1 MIIHEFAIVLEH
13 ADKLLSGL
21 ANTVLLAGIGSL
33 LALVFGVLIAMAL
46 MSRRPVL
53 RLTMQGLVD
62 AMRCVPFLMLAYI
75 VYYGLPSIGINFD
88 NFTAGLVALVL
99 YNAAYMAEIL
109 RGARSRL
116 PPDYTQAAQAF
127 GFHGFTMYRR
137 IILPPIVM
145 AAAPVIGNQ
154 VIQVIKD
161 TAFLMIIAVP
171 ELTHAA
177 SSIQSTYY
185 VPFAAFLSAIALYWV
200 LCALV
205 EWGVRSIE
213 RIAEG
218 RR

>member
-1 MIIHEFAIVLEH
+1 MIREFAIVLEH

-21 ANTVLLAGIGSL
+21 THTMLLAGIGSL
-33 LALVFGVLIAMAL
+33 LALVFGALIAMAL
-46 MSRRPVL
+46 MARNPVL
-53 RLTMQGLVD
+53 RLAMQGLVD

-75 VYYGLPSIGINFD
+75 VYYGLPSIGIDFD

-99 YNAAYMAEIL
+99 YNSAYMAEIL
-109 RGARSRL
+109 RGAWSRL
-116 PPDYTQAAQAF
+116 PPDYTQAAHAF
-127 GFHGFTMYRR
+127 GFHGFTMYHR

-200 LCALV
+200 LCTVV
-205 EWGVRSIE
+205 EWGVRGIE
-213 RIAEG
+213 RVAEG

>member
-1 MIIHEFAIVLEH
+1 MIREISIVLEH
-13 ADKLLSGL
+13 SDKLLSGL
-21 ANTVLLAGIGSL
+21 ANTVLLASIGSVLSLMFGAL
-33 LALVFGVLIAMAL
+33 LAMAL
-46 MSRRPVL
+46 MARAAPL
-53 RLTMQGLVD
+53 RIATQWLVD

-75 VYYGLPSIGINFD
+75 VYYGLPSVGINFD
-88 NFTAGLVALVL
+88 NFTSGLAAIVL
-99 YNAAYMAEIL
+99 YNSAYMGEIL
-109 RGARSRL
+109 RGAWSRL
-116 PPDYTQAAQAF
+116 PSDYTQAALSY
-127 GFHGFTMYRR
+127 GFHGFTLYRR

-185 VPFAAFLSAIALYWV
+185 VPFAAFCAAILLYWM

-205 EWGVRSIE
+205 EWGVGRIE
-213 RIAEG
+213 AVAEK

>member
-1 MIIHEFAIVLEH
+1 MIREFSIVLEH
-13 ADKLLSGL
+13 SDKLLSGL
-21 ANTVLLAGIGSL
+21 ANTMILAGIGSVASL
-33 LALVFGVLIAMAL
+33 ILGALVAMAL
-46 MSRRPVL
+46 MARAAPV
-53 RLTMQGLVD
+53 RIGMQWLVD
-62 AMRCVPFLMLAYI
+62 AMRCIPFLMLAYI
-75 VYYGLPSIGINFD
+75 VYYGLPSVGINFG
-88 NFTAGLVALVL
+88 NFTSGLAAIIL
-99 YNAAYMAEIL
+99 YNSAYMGEIL
-109 RGARSRL
+109 RGAWSRL
-116 PPDYTQAAQAF
+116 PPDYTQAALSY

-161 TAFLMIIAVP
+161 TAFLMIIALP

-185 VPFAAFLSAIALYWV
+185 VPFAAFCAAILLYWM

-205 EWGVRSIE
+205 EWGVGRIE
-213 RIAEG
+213 TVAEK

>member
-1 MIIHEFAIVLEH
+1 MIIREFGIVLEH

-21 ANTVLLAGIGSL
+21 VNTVLLAGIGSL
-33 LALVFGVLIAMAL
+33 LALVFGALIAMAL
-46 MSRRPVL
+46 MARNPVL
-53 RLTMQGLVD
+53 RLAMQGLVD

-109 RGARSRL
+109 RGAWSRL

-205 EWGVRSIE
+205 EWGVRGIE
-213 RIAEG
+213 RVAEG

>member
-1 MIIHEFAIVLEH
+1 MIREFSIVLEH
-13 ADKLLSGL
+13 SDKLLSGL
-21 ANTVLLAGIGSL
+21 ANTVLLAGIGSIA
-33 LALVFGVLIAMAL
+33 ALICGAFLAMAL
-46 MSRRPVL
+46 MARTAPL
-53 RLTMQGLVD
+53 RIGVQWLVD

-75 VYYGLPSIGINFD
+75 VYYGLPSVGINFD
-88 NFTAGLVALVL
+88 NFTSGLAAIIL
-99 YNAAYMAEIL
+99 YNSAYMGEIL
-109 RGARSRL
+109 RGAWSRL
-116 PPDYTQAAQAF
+116 PPDYTQAALSY
-127 GFHGFTMYRR
+127 GFHGFTLYRR

-185 VPFAAFLSAIALYWV
+185 VPFAAFCAAIGLYWM

-205 EWGVRSIE
+205 EWGVGRVE
-213 RIAEG
+213 AVAEK

>member
-1 MIIHEFAIVLEH
+1 MIKDFLTVLEH
-13 ADKLLSGL
+13 SDKLLSGL
-21 ANTVLLAGIGSL
+21 LNTVWLAATGSVL
-33 LALVFGVLIAMAL
+33 SLVCGALIAMAL
-46 MSRRPVL
+46 MSRAAPL
-53 RLTMQGLVD
+53 RIATHWLVD

-75 VYYGLPSIGINFD
+75 VYYGLPSVGINFD
-88 NFTAGLVALVL
+88 NMTSGLAAIVL
-99 YNAAYMAEIL
+99 YNSAYMGEIL
-109 RGARSRL
+109 RGAWSRL
-116 PPDYTQAAQAF
+116 PPDYTQAALSY
-127 GFHGFTMYRR
+127 GFHGFTLYRR

-154 VIQVIKD
+154 IIQVIKD

-185 VPFAAFLSAIALYWV
+185 VPFAAFCAAILLYWM

-205 EWGVRSIE
+205 EWGVGRIE
-213 RIAEG
+213 AVADK

>member
-1 MIIHEFAIVLEH
+1 MIIREFGIVLEH
-13 ADKLLSGL
+13 ADKLLNGL
-21 ANTVLLAGIGSL
+21 ANTVLLAGVGSL
-33 LALVFGVLIAMAL
+33 LALVSGALIAMAL
-46 MSRRPVL
+46 MARNLVL
-53 RLTMQGLVD
+53 RVAMQALVD

-75 VYYGLPSIGINFD
+75 VYYGLPSIGINFG

-109 RGARSRL
+109 RGAWSRL

-205 EWGVRSIE
+205 EWGVRGIE
-213 RIAEG
+213 RVAEG

>member
-1 MIIHEFAIVLEH
+1 MIREFAIVLEH
-13 ADKLLSGL
+13 ADKLLNGL

-33 LALVFGVLIAMAL
+33 LALVFGALIAMAL
-46 MSRRPVL
+46 MARNPVL
-53 RLTMQGLVD
+53 RLAMQALVD

-109 RGARSRL
+109 RGAWSRL

-205 EWGVRSIE
+205 EWGVRGIE
-213 RIAEG
+213 RVAEG

>member
-1 MIIHEFAIVLEH
+1 MIREISIVFEH
-13 ADKLLSGL
+13 ADKLLEGL
-21 ANTVLLAGIGSL
+21 ANTVILAGIGSVLSL
-33 LALVFGVLIAMAL
+33 LFGAVIAMAL
-46 MSRRPVL
+46 MARSAPL
-53 RLTMQGLVD
+53 RIATQWLVD

-75 VYYGLPSIGINFD
+75 VYYGLPSVGINFD
-88 NFTAGLVALVL
+88 NFTAGLAAIIL
-99 YNAAYMAEIL
+99 YNSAYMGEIL
-109 RGARSRL
+109 RGAWSRL
-116 PPDYTQAAQAF
+116 PPDYTQAALSY
-127 GFHGFTMYRR
+127 GFHGFTLYRR

-185 VPFAAFLSAIALYWV
+185 VPFAAFCAAILLYWM

-205 EWGVRSIE
+205 EWGVGRIE
-213 RIAEG
+213 LVAEK

>member
-1 MIIHEFAIVLEH
+1 MIGDFGIVWEH
-13 ADKLLSGL
+13 RDRLLDGFV
-21 ANTVLLAGIGSL
+21 NTVLLAGIGSV
-33 LALVFGVLIAMAL
+33 LALMLAMLITMAL
-46 MSRRPVL
+46 MARNPL
-53 RLTMQGLVD
+53 IRLSMQWLVD
-62 AMRCVPFLMLAYI
+62 FMRCVPFLMLAYI

-88 NFTAGLVALVL
+88 NFTAGLASLVL
-99 YNAAYMAEIL
+99 YNSAYMAEIL
-109 RGARSRL
+109 RGAWSRL
-116 PPDYTQAAQAF
+116 PPDYTQAAHSF

-185 VPFAAFLSAIALYWV
+185 VPFAAFCAAVLLYWL

-205 EWGVRSIE
+205 EWGVRGVE
-213 RIAEG
+213 ALAEG

>member
-1 MIIHEFAIVLEH
+1 MIREISIVLEH
-13 ADKLLSGL
+13 ADKLFAGL
-21 ANTVLLAGIGSL
+21 ANTVILAGIGSIL
-33 LALVFGVLIAMAL
+33 SLILGAFIAMAL
-46 MSRRPVL
+46 MARAAPL
-53 RLTMQGLVD
+53 RIATQWLVD

-75 VYYGLPSIGINFD
+75 VYYGLPSVGINFD
-88 NFTAGLVALVL
+88 NFTAGLAAIIL
-99 YNAAYMAEIL
+99 YNSAYMGEIL
-109 RGARSRL
+109 RGAWSRL
-116 PPDYTQAAQAF
+116 PPDYTQAALSY
-127 GFHGFTMYRR
+127 GFHGFTLYRR

-185 VPFAAFLSAIALYWV
+185 VPFAAFCAAILLYWM

-205 EWGVRSIE
+205 EWGVGRIE
-213 RIAEG
+213 LVAEK